1 MTEEEVIKYTVIH
14 EYEAIRYPELRRAQI
29 VKVITFTA
37 LGLPPMWI
45 EIPVEEYT
53 PEREIQE
60 VRKRLEQELGRRIEQ
75 RIIRS

>member
-1 MTEEEVIKYTVIH
+1 MVEEKVIRYTVIH

-45 EIPVEEYT
+45 EIPIEEYSL
-53 PEREIQE
+53 EREREE
-60 VRKRLEQELGRRIEQ
+60 VKKRLEQELGRKIEQ
-75 RIIRS
+75 PIIRS